1 MPTDEDPID
10 RLRAQVTSTI
20 RRGTD
25 LLADLEQLDDRLTVL
40 LPSLRE
46 MAESEREHFVAQLC
60 GYDPALPDRLQELV
74 GGLADLVA
82 GLTAT
87 DGGAAWLR
95 HHLDRVAAGE
105 ADEAA

>member
-25 LLADLEQLDDRLTVL
+25 LLADLEQLDDRLT
-40 LPSLRE
+40 
-46 MAESEREHFVAQLC
+46 
-60 GYDPALPDRLQELV
+60 DRLQALV

-87 DGGAAWLR
+87 DGAAAWLR
-95 HHLDRVAAGE
+95 HHLDRLAAGE